1 MTDNGAP
8 PPPGTGGTA
17 DRRAEF
23 ERLSRQAA
31 AQQDQKAFIEHKIEI
46 VRSDPNL
53 TQEEKDA
60 AIAELRQVLEQS

>member
-1 MTDNGAP
+1 MTEHGAP

-23 ERLSRQAA
+23 EQLSRQARTEPS
-31 AQQDQKAFIEHKIEI
+31 QTAFIEHKIEI

-53 TQEEKDA
+53 TEESKEA
-60 AIAELRQVLEQS
+60 AIAELRRALEQP

>member
-1 MTDNGAP
+1 MSERGAP

-23 ERLSRQAA
+23 EELSRQAGDRP
-31 AQQDQKAFIEHKIEI
+31 DQRAFIEHKIEI

-53 TQEEKDA
+53 TEEEKNA
-60 AIAELRQVLEQS
+60 AVEELRQALERP

>member
-1 MTDNGAP
+1 MTEHGAP

-23 ERLSRQAA
+23 EELSRQART
-31 AQQDQKAFIEHKIEI
+31 QPGQEAFIEHKIEI

-53 TQEEKDA
+53 TEEAKEA
-60 AIAELRQVLEQS
+60 AIEELRRMLGQS